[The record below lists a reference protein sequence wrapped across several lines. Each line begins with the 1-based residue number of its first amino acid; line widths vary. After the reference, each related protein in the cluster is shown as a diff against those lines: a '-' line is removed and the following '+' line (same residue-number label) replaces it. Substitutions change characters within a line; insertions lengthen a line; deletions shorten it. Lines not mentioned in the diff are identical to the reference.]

1 MREIKGGAFMQSNYR
16 REKGLDQGDA
26 RVKERKAL
34 HRASLYLGKG
44 ERGGSDDS
52 GCLNLGPR

>member
-1 MREIKGGAFMQSNYR
+1 MQSNYR